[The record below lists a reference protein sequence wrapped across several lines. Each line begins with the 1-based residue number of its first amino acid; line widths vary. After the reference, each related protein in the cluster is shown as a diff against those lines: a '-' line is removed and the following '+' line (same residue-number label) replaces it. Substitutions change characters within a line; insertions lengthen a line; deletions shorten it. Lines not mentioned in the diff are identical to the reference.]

1 MRPRSGRHALQNVTD
16 FQKYFFDA
24 AMLSRGGRGG
34 RRLTHTGF
42 GAKYSQARLGRG
54 TSRMR

>member
-1 MRPRSGRHALQNVTD
+1 LQNVTD